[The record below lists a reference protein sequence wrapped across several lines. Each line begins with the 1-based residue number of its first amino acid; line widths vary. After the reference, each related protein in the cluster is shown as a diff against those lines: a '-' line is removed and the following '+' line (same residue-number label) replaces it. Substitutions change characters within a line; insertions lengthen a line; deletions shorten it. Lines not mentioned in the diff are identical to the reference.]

1 MQELS
6 GTTAGRQ
13 TLLRPGMRSRLGNAA
28 TCREAARETSRM
40 TGAFD
45 RKPGRQNAVFDTPEE
60 KIRRVLLECN
70 GQWLSARSVAAA
82 LGVAYQAV
90 ARRLHKMA
98 RSDEIDIREVEFI
111 AERYRI
117 RRSHLYRAWGG
128 WTVFPSWMAPRGC
141 ESDVKRA
148 RLVIGRA
155 SIRDEGE
162 E

>member
-1 MQELS
+1 MRDL
-6 GTTAGRQ
+6 A
-13 TLLRPGMRSRLGNAA
+13 LRRAA
-28 TCREAARETSRM
+28 NHAPDLPATGECHWCEASVPDGHRFM

-111 AERYRI
+111 AERYRV